1 MSSPIS
7 PHVVP
12 HEVSE
17 CQAALKELGIES
29 DPRWASWC
37 LIRQRSQSKM
47 LECFSVWWTLGLW
60 CSLFMLHIFFYL
72 YMTVLFFFWGGNVAF
87 TKISLS
93 TSKRFFSKWPYWHK
107 NMHWVYPSHSQS
119 NLKSSNNFYISVF
132 MLVHRCLCCFMRMF
146 HPPAWKTLD
155 LLCCCFLPWVTFMVL
170 LSHNLGQSSADL
182 KSTLMYPCVFHR
194 LSYPHPEIQILV
206 LRFKVLG
213 PVLGAPFCQM
223 LLQCSTICRAERM
236 NVPLSQFLE
245 STDVSELQNSKMPTS
260 NSTFTTSFQG
270 LSKSPIICFSTVFF
284 LVPPKYFNV
293 FNPTFG
299 RDVPFAA
306 CVFNSSQ

>member
-1 MSSPIS
+1 MLFYEDVSST
-7 PHVVP
+7 
-12 HEVSE
+12 
-17 CQAALKELGIES
+17 CLKNPG
-29 DPRWASWC
+29 
-37 LIRQRSQSKM
+37 
-47 LECFSVWWTLGLW
+47 SV
-60 CSLFMLHIFFYL
+60 
-72 YMTVLFFFWGGNVAF
+72 
-87 TKISLS
+87 
-93 TSKRFFSKWPYWHK
+93 
-107 NMHWVYPSHSQS
+107 
-119 NLKSSNNFYISVF
+119 
-132 MLVHRCLCCFMRMF
+132 
-146 HPPAWKTLD
+146 
-155 LLCCCFLPWVTFMVL
+155 VL
-170 LSHNLGQSSADL
+170 LLPTLSDIHGTTVTQFRPVISRSEINIDVPMCFPQTFISAP
-182 KSTLMYPCVFHR
+182 T
-194 LSYPHPEIQILV
+194 IQILV

>member
-1 MSSPIS
+1 MD
-7 PHVVP
+7 
-12 HEVSE
+12 
-17 CQAALKELGIES
+17 LGSMMFVIY
-29 DPRWASWC
+29 A
-37 LIRQRSQSKM
+37 
-47 LECFSVWWTLGLW
+47 T
-60 CSLFMLHIFFYL
+60 HIFLPIYDCS
-72 YMTVLFFFWGGNVAF
+72 VFFWGGNVAF

-132 MLVHRCLCCFMRMF
+132 MLVHRCICCFMRMF

-155 LLCCCFLPWVTFMVL
+155 LLCCCFLPWVTFMVP